1 MITWQRPP
9 LQDRTKAQ
17 GTFLCGPV
25 RGGPAFGTGFCSSA
39 VRFRDGFLPI
49 CAVRLKKYIPAVLAF
64 RPGIMYH
71 GDCGGLYAYGPRDD
85 AARHAWAGHTRI
97 PGHISHIADMPFLC
111 YPHFQCVPPLCQKG
125 GRFRWGI
132 PGAALCCGGACAFR
146 SDEKTESAP
155 RGKPRSAKP
164 DTYGPMAP

>member
-1 MITWQRPP
+1 MAAPSSARPNKGPGHIP
-9 LQDRTKAQ
+9 LWA
-17 GTFLCGPV
+17 
-25 RGGPAFGTGFCSSA
+25 GTGLA
-39 VRFRDGFLPI
+39 GVRHGFLFQRGTVSGRVFAHM
-49 CAVRLKKYIPAVLAF
+49 CRTFKKYIPAVLAF

-71 GDCGGLYAYGPRDD
+71 GDCGRPYTYGLRDD

-111 YPHFQCVPPLCQKG
+111 YPHFSCVPPFCQKG

-132 PGAALCCGGACAFR
+132 PGAAPCCGGACAFR